1 MVVGV
6 DAYAKA
12 RKLGLKAY
20 HNSLQK
26 RLNPSLPVLEEIEP
40 QLNSLSRVSL
50 GLIQVPLTKV
60 VGTAS
65 KGRTNAFAP
74 NFMPVL
80 DPGSEF
86 ARKWVTLCES
96 VVEQGMNQP
105 VKALEYLNQFYLVEG
120 NKRVSVMKYLDAV
133 YIEAEVT
140 RVMPGRTD
148 DPVNQLYYEFLP
160 FYADTGINYLWFSRP
175 GSYAKL
181 YALVGKTPGEK
192 WTSEELSDFLA
203 AYMRFRTEYKAREAI
218 SDAGKLP
225 ATTGDAFLIYLAATG
240 YADAPRKYEPQIR
253 GEVKALWGEF
263 EKEKEPENVA
273 LIMKPTE
280 QKQGGLLNTLFG
292 PSSVK
297 VAFLYNREPYQS
309 GWTYWHDLGRL
320 NLENEMGDRVKT
332 TVCVCPDPANY
343 EAEIERLIQEGNK
356 LIFTTSPVMLAACM
370 KQSVK
375 HPDARILNCSLL
387 ASWQRVR
394 SYYLRIYEVK
404 FLIGMIAGALT
415 RNDKVGYIADY
426 PIAGMAA
433 SINAFALGARM
444 VNPRVKVYLA
454 WSTRKDFDP
463 EDPFGDKSVQVISSL
478 DVGAPSHHAVE
489 YGLYTQWDG
498 VKESLAIPVLDWSRI
513 YESLTRSVLTGSWNN
528 TGTDKPKAVNYWW
541 GLSSDAVDLV
551 MTQRMDIGLK
561 RLVELVKE
569 HIREGVFWPFES
581 IIRDQDGAI
590 RCPVDGRLSPAD
602 IIAMNW
608 LVDNV
613 VGGFPTI
620 DELKDEA
627 RALVELQ
634 GIREI
639 EMPSPSAFS
648 WKAEELQGDAKK
660 N

>member
-1 MVVGV
+1 MIGI
-6 DAYAKA
+6 DAYSKA

-26 RLNPSLPVLEEIEP
+26 GENPSLPVLEEIEP

-50 GLIQVPLTKV
+50 GLVQIPLTKV

-65 KGRTNAFAP
+65 KGRTSAFAP
-74 NFMPVL
+74 NFMPIL

-96 VVEQGMNQP
+96 IVEQGMNQP
-105 VKALEYLNQFYLVEG
+105 AKALEYMNKFYLVEG
-120 NKRVSVMKYLDAV
+120 NKRVSVMKYLDSV

-140 RVMPGRTD
+140 RVLPGRTD
-148 DPVNQLYYEFLP
+148 DPENMLYYEFLP
-160 FYADTGINYLWFSRP
+160 FYADTGINYLWLSQP

-181 YALVGKTPGEK
+181 YAVTGKAPGEK
-192 WTSEELSDFLA
+192 WTSEERSDFLA
-203 AYMRFRTEYKAREAI
+203 AYMRFRTEYKAREAA
-218 SDAGKLP
+218 SDPGKLP
-225 ATTGDAFLIYLAATG
+225 ATTGDAFLIYLTACG
-240 YADAPRKYEPQIR
+240 YAGAPQKFEPEIR
-253 GEVKALWGEF
+253 GEIKALWPEF
-263 EKEKEPENVA
+263 EKAKEPENVA
-273 LIMKPTE
+273 LIMKPVE
-280 QKQGGLLNTLFG
+280 EKQGNLLNTLFG

-320 NLENEMGDRVKT
+320 NLENEMGDRVKA
-332 TVCVCPDPANY
+332 TVCVCQDPAKY
-343 EAEIERLIQEGNK
+343 ESEIERLIQEGNK
-356 LIFTTSPVMLAACM
+356 LIFTTSPVMLAASM
-370 KQSVK
+370 KASVK
-375 HPDARILNCSLL
+375 HPDAKIMNCSLL

-415 RNDKVGYIADY
+415 ENDKVGYIADY
-426 PIAGMAA
+426 PIAGMAS

-444 VNPRVKVYLA
+444 VNPRVKVSLA

-463 EDPFGDKSVQVISSL
+463 ENPFGDTSVAVISSL

-489 YGLYTQWDG
+489 YGLYTQKNG

-513 YESLTRSVLTGSWNN
+513 YESLTRSVLKGNWKEA
-528 TGTDKPKAVNYWW
+528 GTDKPKAVNYWW

-551 MTQRMDIGLK
+551 MSQRMDIGLK
-561 RLVELVKE
+561 RLIELVKD

-581 IIRDQDGAI
+581 IIRDQAGEI
-590 RCPVDGRLSPAD
+590 RCPVEGRLSPAD
-602 IIAMNW
+602 IIAMDW

-613 VGGFPTI
+613 VGGFPPI
-620 DELKDEA
+620 DALKDEA

-634 GIREI
+634 GIGQI
-639 EMPSPSAFS
+639 EMPSPSTFN
-648 WKAEELQGDAKK
+648 WRDEQI
-660 N
+660 

>member
-1 MVVGV
+1 MIGI
-6 DAYAKA
+6 DAYGKA

-20 HNSLQK
+20 HSSLQK
-26 RLNPSLPVLEEIEP
+26 GENPSLPVLEEIEP

-50 GLIQVPLTKV
+50 GLVQIPLTKV

-65 KGRTNAFAP
+65 RGRTSAFAP
-74 NFMPVL
+74 NFMPIL

-96 VVEQGMNQP
+96 IVEQGMNQP
-105 VKALEYLNQFYLVEG
+105 VKALEYLNKFYLVEG
-120 NKRVSVMKYLDAV
+120 NKRVSVMKYLDSV

-140 RVMPGRTD
+140 RVLPGRTD
-148 DPVNQLYYEFLP
+148 DPENVLYYEFLP
-160 FYADTGINYLWFSRP
+160 FYADTGINYLWLSQP

-181 YALVGKTPGEK
+181 YAVTGKTPGEK
-192 WTSEELSDFLA
+192 WTSEERSDFLA
-203 AYMRFRTEYKAREAI
+203 AYMRFRTEYKAREAA
-218 SDAGKLP
+218 SDPGRLP
-225 ATTGDAFLIYLAATG
+225 TTTGDAFLIYLTACG
-240 YADAPRKYEPQIR
+240 YADAPQKFEPEIR
-253 GEVKALWGEF
+253 GEIKALWPEF
-263 EKEKEPENVA
+263 EKAKEPENVA
-273 LIMKPTE
+273 LIMKPVE
-280 QKQGGLLNTLFG
+280 EKQGNLLNTLFG

-320 NLENEMGDRVKT
+320 NLENEMGDRVKA
-332 TVCVCPDPANY
+332 TVCVCQDPAKF
-343 EAEIERLIQEGNK
+343 ESEIERLIQEGNK
-356 LIFTTSPVMLAACM
+356 LIFTTSPVMLAASM
-370 KQSVK
+370 KASVK
-375 HPDARILNCSLL
+375 HPDAKIMNCSLL

-415 RNDKVGYIADY
+415 ENDKVGYIADY
-426 PIAGMAA
+426 PIAGMAS

-444 VNPRVKVYLA
+444 VNPRVKVSLA

-463 EDPFGDKSVQVISSL
+463 ENPFDDPSVAVISSL

-489 YGLYTQWDG
+489 YGLYTQKNG

-513 YESLTRSVLTGSWNN
+513 YESLTRSVLKGNWKEA
-528 TGTDKPKAVNYWW
+528 GTDKPKAVNYWW

-551 MTQRMDIGLK
+551 MSQRMDIGLK
-561 RLVELVKE
+561 RLIELVKE

-581 IIRDQDGAI
+581 IIRDQAGEI
-590 RCPVDGRLSPAD
+590 RCPVEGRLSPAD
-602 IIAMNW
+602 IIAMDW

-613 VGGFPTI
+613 VGGFPPI
-620 DELKDEA
+620 DALKDEA

-634 GIREI
+634 GIGQI
-639 EMPSPSAFS
+639 EMPSPSTFN
-648 WKAEELQGDAKK
+648 WRDEKI
-660 N
+660 

>member
-1 MVVGV
+1 MVGV
-6 DAYAKA
+6 DAYMKA

-20 HNSLQK
+20 HSNMQK
-26 RLNPSLPVLEEIEP
+26 GENPFLPVLEEIDG

-50 GLIQVPLTKV
+50 GLVQVPLKKV

-74 NFMPVL
+74 NFMPIL

-86 ARKWVTLCES
+86 ARKWAMLFDS

-105 VKALEYLNQFYLVEG
+105 VKALEYLNRFYLVEG
-120 NKRVSVMKYLDAV
+120 NKRVSVMKYMDSV

-140 RVMPGRTD
+140 RVLPGRTD
-148 DPVNQLYYEFLP
+148 DPENMLYYEFLP

-181 YALVGKTPGEK
+181 YALTGKTPGEK
-192 WTSEELSDFLA
+192 WTSEECSDFLA
-203 AYMRFRTEYKAREAI
+203 AYMRFRKEYKAREAV
-218 SDAGKLP
+218 SDPGKLP
-225 ATTGDAFLIYLAATG
+225 ATTGDAFLIYLTACG
-240 YADAPRKYEPQIR
+240 YADAPRKFEPEIR
-253 GEVKALWGEF
+253 GEVKALWSEF
-263 EKEKEPENVA
+263 EKEKAPENVA
-273 LIMKPTE
+273 LIMKPAE
-280 QKQGGLLNTLFG
+280 QKQGSLLNTLFG

-320 NLENEMGDRVKT
+320 NLENELGDRVKA
-332 TVCVCPDPANY
+332 TVCICEDPANY
-343 EAEIERLIQEGNK
+343 ESEIERLIQEGNS
-356 LIFTTSPVMLAACM
+356 LIFTTSPVMLAASM
-370 KQSVK
+370 KASVK
-375 HPDARILNCSLL
+375 HPDAKVVNCSLL
-387 ASWQRVR
+387 ASWRRVR

-415 RNDKVGYIADY
+415 ENDKVGYIADY
-426 PIAGMAA
+426 PIAGMAS

-454 WSTRKDFDP
+454 WSTRKDFNPDN
-463 EDPFGDKSVQVISSL
+463 PFGDPSVAMISSL

-489 YGLYTQWDG
+489 YGLYTQKDG

-513 YESLTRSVLTGSWNN
+513 YESLTRSVLKGNWKE
-528 TGTDKPKAVNYWW
+528 TGTDKAQAVNYWW

-551 MTQRMDIGLK
+551 MSQRMDIGLK

-581 IIRDQDGAI
+581 IIRDQAGEI
-590 RCPVDGRLSPAD
+590 RCPVEGRLSPAD
-602 IIAMNW
+602 IIAMDW

-613 VGGFPTI
+613 VGGIPAI

-634 GIREI
+634 GLREI

-648 WKAEELQGDAKK
+648 WKAEELQGEKK
-660 N
+660 